1 MFDKMKDA
9 AGKAAKALEEQ
20 AAKAKEQSEKRQE
33 EARAK
38 MAAEAETKRLAAEQ
52 KAREEEEAF
61 EAQRAA
67 DIAEALG
74 RNIST
79 GGAGVPYQ
87 VIDVVYAFDQAMSEH
102 QKGKGV
108 RPGDAFAGVKEKL
121 WAQCQYLHGDAV
133 LFTRFGLE
141 TDTAFS
147 KIAGAGMA
155 NAMIGLIGMA
165 SRTPVSGVKTH
176 EEEKVVTAWGY
187 GTVVKLLPHDK
198 PPTPDDYAIMDTRG

>member
-1 MFDKMKDA
+1 MFDKVKKTLGDHA
-9 AGKAAKALEEQ
+9 EKLKEQRERDREE
-20 AAKAKEQSEKRQE
+20 AKAKQ
-33 EARAK
+33 ATD
-38 MAAEAETKRLAAEQ
+38 AEAKRLTAER
-52 KAREEEEAF
+52 KAREAEEAF

-67 DIAEALG
+67 DIAEALT

-87 VIDVVYAFDQAMSEH
+87 VVDVVYAFDQAMSQH
-102 QKGKGV
+102 QKGQGV
-108 RPGDAFAGVKEKL
+108 KPGDAFAGVKEKL
-121 WAQCQYLHGDAV
+121 WLQCQYLKGDAV

-147 KIAGAGMA
+147 KISGAGMA
-155 NAMIGLIGMA
+155 NAVIGLIGMA

-198 PPTPDDYAIMDTRG
+198 PPTPDDYAIMDATG